1 MCKALTFNG
10 QEIRLNTPKLEL
22 VVSMVK
28 IGEGYG
34 LKDKQFVHTYDQT
47 TVVVPVDEIIRHT
60 SDLDTSVTD
69 FCV

>member
-1 MCKALTFNG
+1 MCKNLTFNG

-60 SDLDTSVTD
+60 LDLDDSVAN